1 MSSILEAE
9 IQAVVE
15 PPMAPINTEVYTST
29 APPRAPLTEEEWANM
44 DKPKVLIVGAGI
56 GVGILEEFKKIGKLN
71 TRLDV
76 FDEERKPLF
85 QVDFTKRPK
94 YCGAEEYIFARP
106 DLYDLLLRQIPQENI
121 HLGKKVLSF
130 EQNDLGVMLRCN
142 DNKTHHGDI
151 LVGADGAHSAVRQ
164 QLFKVLKAKKLL
176 PASDEGDLPFDC
188 VCLVGQ
194 TEVLDPEEFPD
205 MKLSHSKFNSV
216 LGADY
221 DWVQATTIRNTICW
235 VVIQRLTSETSKK
248 NDAFRSSEWG
258 PEAADIMC
266 NEIRDFKIPG
276 GKDSNLTM
284 GDLID
289 KTPKH
294 LICKVMLE
302 EKVFSKWHGGRTV
315 LLGDA
320 CHKLNPS
327 GGAGALTAMHD
338 GVALANWISTLHKP
352 ELADIEAIF
361 AEYQAER
368 LPVAKEAVA
377 TSKLFK
383 NMGGK
388 TMLSVLSRSLFRN
401 MPQWLLKQIL
411 IKMVAARPQVT
422 FLPLV
427 EDTGSAK
434 PRYQPSLEKTL
445 AIHKMRAA
453 KKQAAPS
460 PTEPTVAV

>member
-1 MSSILEAE
+1 MSSTLEAD

-15 PPMAPINTEVYTST
+15 PPMGPINAEVCTST
-29 APPRAPLTEEEWANM
+29 ATPRAPLTEEEWANM

-56 GVGILEEFKKIGKLN
+56 GVGILEEFKKIGKPN
-71 TRLDV
+71 ISLDL

-85 QVDFTKRPK
+85 HVGFAKRPK
-94 YCGAEEYIFARP
+94 YCGAEEYIVARP

-164 QLFKVLKAKKLL
+164 HLFKVLKAKKLL

-216 LGADY
+216 LGTEY
-221 DWVQATTIRNTICW
+221 DVGSSRDIRGMRKDN
-235 VVIQRLTSETSKK
+235 VIQRLTSETLKK
-248 NDAFRSSEWG
+248 NDAFRNSEWG
-258 PEAADIMC
+258 PEAADVMC

-276 GKDSNLTM
+276 GKDGNLTM

-294 LICKVMLE
+294 LI
-302 EKVFSKWHGGRTV
+302 S
-315 LLGDA
+315 
-320 CHKLNPS
+320 KLNPS
-327 GGAGALTAMHD
+327 GGAGALTAIHD

-368 LPVAKEAVA
+368 LPVAKDAVA
-377 TSKLFK
+377 ASKLFK

-388 TMLSVLSRSLFRN
+388 TILPALRRSLFRN

-411 IKMVAARPQVT
+411 IKMVAARPQVS
-422 FLPLV
+422 FLPMV
-427 EDTGSAK
+427 EDTGSTK

-445 AIHKMRAA
+445 AIRKVRAA